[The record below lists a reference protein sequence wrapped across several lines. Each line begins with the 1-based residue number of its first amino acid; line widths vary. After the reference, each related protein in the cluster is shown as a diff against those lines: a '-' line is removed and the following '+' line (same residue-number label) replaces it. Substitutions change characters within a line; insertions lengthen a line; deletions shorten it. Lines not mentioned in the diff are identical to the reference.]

1 MLIRAINRP
10 DNDVEVS
17 PSTIVNPSFSRASIA
32 PWDTTAGFGD
42 YRKDLS
48 VLESPSCN
56 IPTGNVPTIH
66 RQPPTAS
73 STVSPW
79 SNEANSAH
87 GRQSKPSHMAS
98 SVFGSF
104 YNSSSDE
111 LPQLSPGF
119 VPHNGAAAP
128 WDEDRRPSV
137 ASTSTLSSTGSK
149 RSLTGR
155 FHKKL
160 QGFFGEDFDPDE
172 PRNNSEGSIHTTN
185 TLGADGARDRQGST
199 TTRAESPGPSRPR
212 TPQPSSEVTP
222 WVFQEPPTKVSC
234 PSSHPDMHRRPLTH
248 CARTCPR
255 PHPNHPPPT

>member
-1 MLIRAINRP
+1 MLTRTCHYRP

-17 PSTIVNPSFSRASIA
+17 PSTIVNPIFNPRNTNNASISSIA
-32 PWDTTAGFGD
+32 PWETPDFGD

-56 IPTGNVPTIH
+56 LPTGVPVIQ

-73 STVSPW
+73 STISPW
-79 SNEANSAH
+79 ANDLTTPAY
-87 GRQSKPSHMAS
+87 GRQNRPTHMAS

-104 YNSSSDE
+104 YNSSSDD

-119 VPHNGAAAP
+119 LPPNGTRAP
-128 WDEDRRPSV
+128 WEEDRRPSV

-172 PRNNSEGSIHTTN
+172 PRNNSEGSIQTTG
-185 TLGADGARDRQGST
+185 TTVGLDGSRDRQGSST
-199 TTRAESPGPSRPR
+199 MRPESPSALAPK
-212 TPQPSSEVTP
+212 TPVPSSEVTP
-222 WVFQEPPTKVSC
+222 WVFQDAPTVGRSRLPC
-234 PSSHPDMHRRPLTH
+234 FVFVPNLSSPYCSR
-248 CARTCPR
+248 A
-255 PHPNHPPPT
+255 